1 MSPQKQLLPLL
12 LAIVLLCGILYL
24 IRPGGPFAS
33 PLVDPDSPS
42 DPTTPSDPQ
51 DPTEPNEP
59 TEPITPTDPT
69 EPTEP
74 SEPTQPT
81 QPIEP
86 TEPAEPTEPVEP
98 YEYSCDISAYLPA
111 ITTSYSDILLV
122 NKAHPLGESY
132 VPENLIQLNRN
143 MTAGGKAVQLD
154 LTAATALEAMML
166 CMRADGITDVYVTSG
181 YRSYTYQ
188 KQLQNKYLGEEMQKN
203 PTLSQDQ
210 ALAVVH
216 TYSAPPGKSEH
227 QSGLCVDFITAGMRG
242 SLTNSFEQYKAFE
255 WLQENACQFG
265 FILRY
270 PKDKVAV
277 TEYSYESWHYR
288 FVGREAA
295 IAITQAGLTLEEY
308 LSR

>member
-1 MSPQKQLLPLL
+1 MSPQKQLIPLL
-12 LAIVLLCGILYL
+12 LAIALLCGILYL
-24 IRPGGPFAS
+24 IRPGGPFAD
-33 PLVDPDSPS
+33 PLVDPDVPS
-42 DPTTPSDPQ
+42 DPSTPSIPQ
-51 DPTEPNEP
+51 DPADPDEP
-59 TEPITPTDPT
+59 TDPITPTEPTIPT

-74 SEPTQPT
+74 AD
-81 QPIEP
+81 PI
-86 TEPAEPTEPVEP
+86 EPVEP

-111 ITTSYSDILLV
+111 ISTSYSDILLV
-122 NKAHPLGESY
+122 NKTHPLGESY
-132 VPENLIQLNRN
+132 VPQNLIRLNSDI
-143 MTAGGKAVQLD
+143 TAGGKAIELD

-166 CMRADGITDVYVTSG
+166 CMRADGITDTFVTSG

-188 KQLQNKYLGEEMQKN
+188 KQLQNKYLNDEMQKA
-203 PTLSQDQ
+203 PSLSRDE

-242 SLTNSFEQYKAFE
+242 NLTNSFEQYAAFA

-270 PKDKVAV
+270 PKDKVDV
-277 TEYSYESWHYR
+277 TKYSYESWHYR
-288 FVGREAA
+288 FVGRDAA
-295 IAITQAGLTLEEY
+295 IAITRSGLTLEEY